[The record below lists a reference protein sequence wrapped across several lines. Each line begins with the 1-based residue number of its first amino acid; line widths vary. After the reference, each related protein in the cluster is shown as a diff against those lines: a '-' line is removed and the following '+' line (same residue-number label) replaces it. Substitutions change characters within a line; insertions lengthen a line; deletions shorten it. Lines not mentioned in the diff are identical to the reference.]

1 MRNNKYKILVL
12 SDLKKSPSTI
22 LKSTVSL
29 AKMIDGDI
37 NFFHVKKPSDVVER
51 ESQLSAMRAIN
62 QEQIIT
68 GKKIQEALAPI
79 SNDYNVNIN
88 STFAFGNVKNEIE
101 EHIKVTNPDVI
112 VLGKRKAKGLRFLGD
127 NITNFVL
134 KIHKGPVMI
143 ASNKN
148 GFAPDKELHLGLFND
163 NEKSFDLEFTEDL
176 IAQTKRPLKSFNIIK
191 NTNVIKEKED
201 SVSTKTVDFVFEKN
215 DNTIKNLSN
224 YLLKNDINLLCVNRQ
239 KDKSNVLKSEI
250 KDVIDNVNISLFI
263 TNKEL
268 KLAQ

>member
-22 LKSTVSL
+22 LKNASSL
-29 AKMIDGDI
+29 AKIIDGDI
-37 NFFHVKKPSDVVER
+37 TFFHVKKPSDVVER
-51 ESQLSAMRAIN
+51 ESQLSAMRTIN

-79 SNDYNVNIN
+79 SKDYNVNIN

-101 EHIKVTNPDVI
+101 EHIKATNPDVI

-127 NITNFVL
+127 NITDFVL

-148 GFAPDKELHLGLFND
+148 GLSPDEELHLGLFND
-163 NEKSFDLEFTEDL
+163 NEESFDLEFTEDL
-176 IAQTKRPLKSFNIIK
+176 IAQTKRPLKSFNIIT
-191 NTNVIKEKED
+191 NTNVTEEKEV
-201 SVSTKTVDFVFEKN
+201 SVNTKTVDFVFEKN

-224 YLLKNDINLLCVNRQ
+224 YLLKNDVNLLCVNRQ

-250 KDVIDNVNISLFI
+250 KDVIDNVNVSLFI
-263 TNKEL
+263 INKEL

>member
-22 LKSTVSL
+22 LKNASSL
-29 AKMIDGDI
+29 AKIIDGDI
-37 NFFHVKKPSDVVER
+37 KFFHVKKPSDVVDR
-51 ESQLSAMRAIN
+51 ESQLSAMRTIN

-68 GKKIQEALAPI
+68 GKKIQEALDPI
-79 SNDYNVNIN
+79 SKDYDVNIN

-101 EHIKVTNPDVI
+101 EHIKATNPDVI

-127 NITNFVL
+127 NITDFVL

-148 GFAPDKELHLGLFND
+148 GLSPDEELHLGLFND
-163 NEKSFDLEFTEDL
+163 NEESFDLEFTEDL
-176 IAQTKRPLKSFNIIK
+176 IAQTKRPLKSFNIIT
-191 NTNVIKEKED
+191 NTNVTEEKEV
-201 SVSTKTVDFVFEKN
+201 SVNTKTVDFVFEKN

-250 KDVIDNVNISLFI
+250 KDVIDNVNVSLFI
-263 TNKEL
+263 INKEL
-268 KLAQ
+268 KFA

>member
-29 AKMIDGDI
+29 AKIIDGDI
-37 NFFHVKKPSDVVER
+37 KFFHVKKPSDVVER
-51 ESQLSAMRAIN
+51 ESQLSAMRTIN

-79 SNDYNVNIN
+79 SKDYNVNIN

-101 EHIKVTNPDVI
+101 EHIKATNPDVI

-127 NITNFVL
+127 NITDFVL

-148 GFAPDKELHLGLFND
+148 GFTPDKELHLGLFND
-163 NEKSFDLEFTEDL
+163 NEESFDLEFTEAL
-176 IAQTKRPLKSFNIIK
+176 IAQTKRPLKSFNIIT
-191 NTNVIKEKED
+191 NTNVTEEKEV

-224 YLLKNDINLLCVNRQ
+224 YLLKNDVNLLCVNRQ

-250 KDVIDNVNISLFI
+250 KDVIDNVNVSLFI
-263 TNKEL
+263 INKEL

>member
-1 MRNNKYKILVL
+1 MGNNKYKILVL

-29 AKMIDGDI
+29 AKIIDGDI
-37 NFFHVKKPSDVVER
+37 KFFHVKKPSDVVDR
-51 ESQLSAMRAIN
+51 ESQLSAMRTIN

-79 SNDYNVNIN
+79 SKDYNVNIN

-101 EHIKVTNPDVI
+101 EHIKATNPDVI

-127 NITNFVL
+127 NITDFVL

-148 GFAPDKELHLGLFND
+148 GLSPDEELHLGLFND
-163 NEKSFDLEFTEDL
+163 NEESFDLEFTEDL
-176 IAQTKRPLKSFNIIK
+176 IAQTKRPLKSFNIIT
-191 NTNVIKEKED
+191 NTNVTEEKEV

-224 YLLKNDINLLCVNRQ
+224 YLLKNDVNLLCVNRQ

-250 KDVIDNVNISLFI
+250 KDVIDNVNVSLFI
-263 TNKEL
+263 INKEL
-268 KLAQ
+268 KFA

>member
-51 ESQLSAMRAIN
+51 ESQLSAMRTIN

-127 NITNFVL
+127 NITDFVL
-134 KIHKGPVMI
+134 
-143 ASNKN
+143 
-148 GFAPDKELHLGLFND
+148 
-163 NEKSFDLEFTEDL
+163 
-176 IAQTKRPLKSFNIIK
+176 
-191 NTNVIKEKED
+191 
-201 SVSTKTVDFVFEKN
+201 
-215 DNTIKNLSN
+215 
-224 YLLKNDINLLCVNRQ
+224 
-239 KDKSNVLKSEI
+239 
-250 KDVIDNVNISLFI
+250 
-263 TNKEL
+263 
-268 KLAQ
+268 

>member
-1 MRNNKYKILVL
+1 MGNNKYKILVL

-29 AKMIDGDI
+29 AKIIDGDI
-37 NFFHVKKPSDVVER
+37 KFFHVKKPSDVVDR
-51 ESQLSAMRAIN
+51 ESQLSAMRTIN

-79 SNDYNVNIN
+79 SKDYNVNIN

-101 EHIKVTNPDVI
+101 EHIKATNPDVI

-127 NITNFVL
+127 NITDFVL

-148 GFAPDKELHLGLFND
+148 GFTPDKELHL
-163 NEKSFDLEFTEDL
+163 
-176 IAQTKRPLKSFNIIK
+176 
-191 NTNVIKEKED
+191 
-201 SVSTKTVDFVFEKN
+201 
-215 DNTIKNLSN
+215 
-224 YLLKNDINLLCVNRQ
+224 
-239 KDKSNVLKSEI
+239 
-250 KDVIDNVNISLFI
+250 
-263 TNKEL
+263 
-268 KLAQ
+268 

>member
-22 LKSTVSL
+22 LKNASSL
-29 AKMIDGDI
+29 AKIIDGDI
-37 NFFHVKKPSDVVER
+37 TFFHVKKPSDVVER
-51 ESQLSAMRAIN
+51 ESQLSAMRTIN

-68 GKKIQEALAPI
+68 GKKIQEALDPI
-79 SNDYNVNIN
+79 SKDYDVNIN

-101 EHIKVTNPDVI
+101 EHIKATNPDVI

-127 NITNFVL
+127 NITDFVL

-148 GFAPDKELHLGLFND
+148 GLSPDEELHLGLFND
-163 NEKSFDLEFTEDL
+163 NEESFDLEFTEDL
-176 IAQTKRPLKSFNIIK
+176 IAQTKRPLKSFNIIT
-191 NTNVIKEKED
+191 NTNVTEEKEV
-201 SVSTKTVDFVFEKN
+201 SVNTKTVDFVFEKN

-250 KDVIDNVNISLFI
+250 KDVIDNVNVSLFI
-263 TNKEL
+263 INKEL
-268 KLAQ
+268 KFA

>member
-1 MRNNKYKILVL
+1 
-12 SDLKKSPSTI
+12 
-22 LKSTVSL
+22 
-29 AKMIDGDI
+29 
-37 NFFHVKKPSDVVER
+37 
-51 ESQLSAMRAIN
+51 
-62 QEQIIT
+62 
-68 GKKIQEALAPI
+68 
-79 SNDYNVNIN
+79 
-88 STFAFGNVKNEIE
+88 
-101 EHIKVTNPDVI
+101 
-112 VLGKRKAKGLRFLGD
+112 
-127 NITNFVL
+127 
-134 KIHKGPVMI
+134 MI

-176 IAQTKRPLKSFNIIK
+176 ISQTKRPLKSFNIIK

>member
-22 LKSTVSL
+22 LKNASSL
-29 AKMIDGDI
+29 AKIIDGDI
-37 NFFHVKKPSDVVER
+37 HFFHVKKPSDVADR
-51 ESQLSAMRAIN
+51 ESQLSAMRTIN

-68 GKKIQEALAPI
+68 GKKIQEALDPI
-79 SNDYNVNIN
+79 SKDYDVNIN

-101 EHIKVTNPDVI
+101 EHIKATNPDVI

-127 NITNFVL
+127 NITDFVL

-148 GFAPDKELHLGLFND
+148 GLSPDEELHLGLFND
-163 NEKSFDLEFTEDL
+163 NEESFDLEFTEDL
-176 IAQTKRPLKSFNIIK
+176 IAQTKRPLKSFNIIT
-191 NTNVIKEKED
+191 NTNVTEEKEV

-224 YLLKNDINLLCVNRQ
+224 YLLKNDVNLLCVNRQ

-250 KDVIDNVNISLFI
+250 KDVIDNVNVSLFI
-263 TNKEL
+263 INKEL
-268 KLAQ
+268 KFA